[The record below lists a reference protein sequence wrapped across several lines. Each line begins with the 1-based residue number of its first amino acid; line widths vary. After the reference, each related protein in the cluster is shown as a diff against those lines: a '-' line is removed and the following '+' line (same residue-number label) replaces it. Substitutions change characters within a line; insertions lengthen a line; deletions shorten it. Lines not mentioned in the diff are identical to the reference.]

1 MSDKEI
7 IAGWEKI
14 KDFKFSGLTES
25 ESAMF
30 DQMRRQGQAAEEC
43 AFCFP
48 PCKEF
53 PNCKCGRQ
61 NAVVYKKYGLR

>member
-7 IAGWEKI
+7 ISGWEKI
-14 KDFKFSGLTES
+14 KDFKFSGLNEY
-25 ESAMF
+25 EAAMF
-30 DQMRRQGQAAEEC
+30 DRMRRQGQAAKEC
-43 AFCFP
+43 VFCLP

-61 NAVVYKKYGLR
+61 NAEVYKKYGLK

>member
-1 MSDKEI
+1 MDDSSIVK
-7 IAGWEKI
+7 GWEKI
-14 KDFKFSGLTES
+14 KDFKFSPLSPE
-25 ESAMF
+25 EAAAF
-30 DQMRRQGQAAEEC
+30 DRMSRQHQAAQEC

-61 NAVVYKKYGLR
+61 NAEVYKKYGLR